1 MHLLHSTKEPRME
14 NNENNSNYETP
25 RIEDHGN
32 LTELTAAG
40 HLYGNF
46 DANYTVGQPIP
57 KGGAGTS
64 TTP

>member
-1 MHLLHSTKEPRME
+1 MDKDTTAPE
-14 NNENNSNYETP
+14 YETP

-40 HLYGNF
+40 SPYGTF
-46 DANYTVGQPIP
+46 DANYHAGESIP
-57 KGGAGTS
+57 AGGAGNS